1 MRDDPR
7 AAFTPLARLE
17 AVGKGALCERFVAP
31 GSPLGCAAVP
41 PHVHTQRFRVAMAE
55 VDASQI
61 HFTAV
66 YRWMD
71 RGLSEWLAEIGHPFT
86 RILAEGPGIPIV
98 DSRCGFFGRIMLDDE
113 VAVRTDVGGVG
124 RTSFRSRHLVTR
136 GDEVVARGELV
147 HVCVDRAT
155 RATVPVPG
163 WLREAATHDEHVTP
177 DGA

>member
-1 MRDDPR
+1 M
-7 AAFTPLARLE
+7 
-17 AVGKGALCERFVAP
+17 AP
-31 GSPLGCAAVP
+31 Y
-41 PHVHTQRFRVAMAE
+41 VHRQAFRVVMSE

-98 DSRCGFFGRIMLDDE
+98 DSRCSFLGRILLDDLI
-113 VAVRTDVGGVG
+113 VLTTTVGGVG
-124 RTSFRSRHLVTR
+124 RTSFRSRHEFTR
-136 GDEVVARGELV
+136 EAETVARGELV

-155 RATVPVPG
+155 RETLPVPA
-163 WLREAATHDEHVTP
+163 WLRERAEPGGVTSAGTP
-177 DGA
+177 PA